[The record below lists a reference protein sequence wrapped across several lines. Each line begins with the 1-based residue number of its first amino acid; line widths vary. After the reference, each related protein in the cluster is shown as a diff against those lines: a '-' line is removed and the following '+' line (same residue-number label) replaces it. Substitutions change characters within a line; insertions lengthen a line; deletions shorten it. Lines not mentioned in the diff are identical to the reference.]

1 MNKLDWITWKTEE
14 SELINPNEI
23 VENLMDKFQDYN
35 SYMNPVINESI
46 KYEVNKGGLNKEA
59 FIINGRS
66 PANEVANKIMS
77 DIEEVKDMINA
88 LIENVR
94 LDAEEQRRKEVH
106 QLILK
111 IEEKIE
117 KDKRLIENSK
127 EAQQKYL
134 ETSLIETIDSIQT
147 IINITQKRIDYLT
160 RKIERLNRN

>member
-1 MNKLDWITWKTEE
+1 
-14 SELINPNEI
+14 
-23 VENLMDKFQDYN
+23 
-35 SYMNPVINESI
+35 
-46 KYEVNKGGLNKEA
+46 
-59 FIINGRS
+59 
-66 PANEVANKIMS
+66 MS

-111 IEEKIE
+111 LEEKIE